1 MCCQQTPH
9 DAHGGVEPC
18 PLREMLSD
26 YWYAFQQE
34 LFPRLEGELGPMGER
49 YELFVAVLELV
60 RVEALL
66 PYFRGQVGRPEEDR
80 AALARAFIAKAVFD
94 IPTTRALIE
103 RLEVDGRL
111 WRLCGWSGAGR
122 LPSEA
127 TFSRA
132 FSEFAESRLASRL
145 HETLIARTMDGHL
158 IEHISRD
165 ATAIE
170 AREKP
175 APKPKAAKPKR
186 RKRGRPRKGEAR
198 AKEPSRL
205 ERQLTMSLPQMLA
218 DLPRA
223 CDVGSKRNAKGHTT
237 SWIGYKLHVDT
248 ADGGIPISCIMT
260 SASTHDS
267 QVAIPL
273 GTLTAGRVENL
284 YDLMDAAYDSIE
296 IWAHCIL
303 LGHKP
308 IIDVNPPPLGRNA
321 RGVEAWRRRRGGRS
335 VSSFPRSVATSCARG
350 PERING
356 RLKDEFGGRHVRV
369 RGYDKVLAHLMFGM
383 TVLTASQLMRL
394 IVPPI

>member
-1 MCCQQTPH
+1 MS
-9 DAHGGVEPC
+9 
-18 PLREMLSD
+18 LREMLSD

-158 IEHISRD
+158 VEHISRD

-170 AREKP
+170 AREKA

-186 RKRGRPRKGEAR
+186 RRKRGAATQGRGAGEG
-198 AKEPSRL
+198 AKPAGTATDDEPS
-205 ERQLTMSLPQMLA
+205 A
-218 DLPRA
+218 D
-223 CDVGSKRNAKGHTT
+223 
-237 SWIGYKLHVDT
+237 
-248 ADGGIPISCIMT
+248 
-260 SASTHDS
+260 
-267 QVAIPL
+267 
-273 GTLTAGRVENL
+273 AGRPAEGL
-284 YDLMDAAYDSIE
+284 RCRHQAQRQGPY
-296 IWAHCIL
+296 
-303 LGHKP
+303 
-308 IIDVNPPPLGRNA
+308 PPPGS
-321 RGVEAWRRRRGGRS
+321 G
-335 VSSFPRSVATSCARG
+335 TSCTSIRPMAG
-350 PERING
+350 SPS
-356 RLKDEFGGRHVRV
+356 
-369 RGYDKVLAHLMFGM
+369 A
-383 TVLTASQLMRL
+383 AS
-394 IVPPI
+394 

>member
-1 MCCQQTPH
+1 MS
-9 DAHGGVEPC
+9 
-18 PLREMLSD
+18 LREMLSD

-34 LFPRLEGELGPMGER
+34 LFPRLESELGPMGER

-94 IPTTRALIE
+94 IPTTRGLIE

-111 WRLCGWSGAGR
+111 CRLCGWSGAGR

-132 FSEFAESRLASRL
+132 FSEFAESRLANRL

-170 AREKP
+170 AREK
-175 APKPKAAKPKR
+175 AAAKPKAAKPKRR

-296 IWAHCIL
+296 IWAHSIL

-308 IIDVNPPPLGRNA
+308 IIDVNPR
-321 RGVEAWRRRRGGRS
+321 RS
-335 VSSFPRSVATSCARG
+335 VEMQEALKQEKKARRTLGLVFPEERRYVVRSGS
-350 PERING
+350 ERING